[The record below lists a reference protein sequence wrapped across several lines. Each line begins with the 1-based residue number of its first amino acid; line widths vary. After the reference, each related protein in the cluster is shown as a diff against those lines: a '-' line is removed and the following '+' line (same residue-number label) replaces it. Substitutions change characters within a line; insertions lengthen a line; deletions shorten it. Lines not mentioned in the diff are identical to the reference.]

1 VAHDHDCLNQTNYD
15 ALPGIQDTDQADSSD
30 LFVGKTLVHQ
40 L

>member
-1 VAHDHDCLNQTNYD
+1 VDRDHDCLNQTNYD
-15 ALPGIQDTDQADSSD
+15 ALPGTQDTGQADSSN